1 MFNRGISLTKS
12 PLYARIS
19 GLSKNGILGMEK
31 DKLFFTKR
39 SLPPHERVIFV
50 CHCEPRFLSGRS
62 NLASCETMPSMNPLL
77 CGGTYA
83 GSRGSEPVRRK
94 KKKPSSAKCGEENTD
109 EELRNDDGSF
119 DGRDVFGV

>member
-1 MFNRGISLTKS
+1 MVVKKS
-12 PLYARIS
+12 
-19 GLSKNGILGMEK
+19 
-31 DKLFFTKR
+31 
-39 SLPPHERVIFV
+39 
-50 CHCEPRFLSGRS
+50 
-62 NLASCETMPSMNPLL
+62 
-77 CGGTYA
+77 A

>member
-77 CGGTYA
+77 CGGRST
-83 GSRGSEPVRRK
+83 PVRVGASWREERK
-94 KKKPSSAKCGEENTD
+94 RNQVPQKRKGE
-109 EELRNDDGSF
+109 
-119 DGRDVFGV
+119 